1 MPNPGIDRRPAVP
14 TTLDE
19 LDTRLLGLL
28 EAEPRASLRALAR
41 GAGVAPGTVAERL
54 ERLRARGVI
63 RGVHLEIDPAA
74 LGLGLAVILGIRVAQ
89 GRTLSST
96 AEALLRIPWVR
107 EVHVVTGQ
115 WDLVVFL
122 AVRDQRHLLEVL
134 EEEVWKLPGFA
145 GADSL
150 VVLDTL
156 QRHSP
161 WLGLS
166 PPSGGSVLPRP
177 STEPGGPSAPS

>member
-1 MPNPGIDRRPAVP
+1 MSSPGVARRPATP
-14 TTLDE
+14 ATLDE

-28 EAEPRASLRALAR
+28 EADPRASLRALAR

-54 ERLRARGVI
+54 ERLRTRGVI

-74 LGLGLAVILGIRVAQ
+74 LGFGLAVILGIRVAQ
-89 GRTLSST
+89 GRALSAT
-96 AEALLRIPWVR
+96 AEAMLRIAWVR

-115 WDLVVFL
+115 WDLIVFL

-134 EEEVWKLPGFA
+134 ENEVWKLPGFA
-145 GADSL
+145 RADAL
-150 VVLDTL
+150 VVLESY

-161 WLGLS
+161 WLGL
-166 PPSGGSVLPRP
+166 PTEGGVLPRP
-177 STEPGGPSAPS
+177 SGEPGGAPQ